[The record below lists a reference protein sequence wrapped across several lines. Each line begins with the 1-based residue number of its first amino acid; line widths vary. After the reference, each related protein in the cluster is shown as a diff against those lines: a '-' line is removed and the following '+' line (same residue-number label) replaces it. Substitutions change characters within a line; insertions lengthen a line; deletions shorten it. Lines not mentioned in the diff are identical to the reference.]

1 MALTYVCI
9 STIFYKFATHRL
21 KHLVAILSI
30 KSLWTNVY
38 VDEYSFS
45 IESVTLVC
53 ADEQS
58 SSVNKPEVS
67 YYGYD
72 VVLRKFV
79 MLKAI
84 NLMPHWQHISKI
96 TISFSTFVENEDIS

>member
-1 MALTYVCI
+1 MALTYVCT
-9 STIFYKFATHRL
+9 STIFYKFVTHEL
-21 KHLVAILSI
+21 KHLVAILST

-38 VDEYSFS
+38 VDEYTFS

-72 VVLRKFV
+72 VVLHKLM

-84 NLMPHWQHISKI
+84 NLMPHWQHIGKI
-96 TISFSTFVENEDIS
+96 TISFSTFVKNEDIS